1 MPRVENLGKNVS
13 EWYEADGGSGSS
25 THDVC
30 NDCYGELQ
38 QDPLSLSHVLK
49 PYNGDPQGDEG
60 WDGDCARPDYD
71 NEYYECEACGVELT
85 ERNAG

>member
-1 MPRVENLGKNVS
+1 MPRVENLGKNVD
-13 EWYEADGGSGSS
+13 EWYEEYEEGTS

-30 NDCYGELQ
+30 NDCHEELE
-38 QDPLSLSHVLK
+38 QDPSCFNNKLT

-60 WDGDCARPDYD
+60 WGGDCARPDYD
-71 NEYYECEACGVELT
+71 DEEYDCEVCGKRLT